1 MVPYI
6 GWVTIAGFLNYANVV
21 LNGPFDRPAA
31 TSAAALVFLLN

>member
-6 GWVTIAGFLNYANVV
+6 AWVTIAGFLNYANVV

-31 TSAAALVFLLN
+31 APATAKKSG